1 MGWVCFLESS
11 GKRHFLARKGMLER
25 KGKEMPKHPLLS
37 EGPCHPP
44 STCAQALPLPG
55 QYLSPPTDK
64 QGCDKALFFR
74 SHTLDLQGPCHQ
86 LATTHLSDTQWCGGR
101 WGPGSDAPDP
111 TWEPAD
117 TQPSPPR
124 GCRGAAEGAV
134 KPNPR
139 ISHPQNLGLTSP
151 KPSTSH
157 PWHPLHPL
165 QDHQPSVQFR
175 TLGKGATAQEF
186 TGAHRELWQERPIQ
200 AEWMRGSPNV
210 GEQTSK
216 GSQFHSGKAAW
227 ERWWTNLSLGSKS
240 ISGH

>member
-1 MGWVCFLESS
+1 M
-11 GKRHFLARKGMLER
+11 
-25 KGKEMPKHPLLS
+25 
-37 EGPCHPP
+37 
-44 STCAQALPLPG
+44 
-55 QYLSPPTDK
+55 
-64 QGCDKALFFR
+64 
-74 SHTLDLQGPCHQ
+74 
-86 LATTHLSDTQWCGGR
+86 
-101 WGPGSDAPDP
+101 
-111 TWEPAD
+111 
-117 TQPSPPR
+117 
-124 GCRGAAEGAV
+124 

-186 TGAHRELWQERPIQ
+186 TGAHSELWQERPIQ